1 MLRTQKSRLHG
12 EPTRGVS
19 SGSASARVQVSIVD
33 ISAGGVA
40 GVVCCVCGAEPPA
53 WLCMGLAAARRR
65 PQGRAIGANTRRVRC
80 TEASRPPAR
89 GHGALLAAVRSAYFA
104 CADTAELWTP
114 GACLGDDQ
122 FSSSPPRDPTKPLL
136 VLSAHGSL
144 LIHAQSLPRG
154 VWSPS
159 LYVFHQH
166 LVLQIPRCLSSFP
179 RLTSEQGA
187 IRPSCTSHSEAVASI
202 LAP

>member
-1 MLRTQKSRLHG
+1 MSSVASAVRSR
-12 EPTRGVS
+12 PP
-19 SGSASARVQVSIVD
+19 GSAWALPRR
-33 ISAGGVA
+33 GGA
-40 GVVCCVCGAEPPA
+40 
-53 WLCMGLAAARRR
+53 
-65 PQGRAIGANTRRVRC
+65 PQGRAIGTNTAARSLHGSLASAAHERR
-80 TEASRPPAR
+80 AAMALFSPLSGRPISPAR
-89 GHGALLAAVRSAYFA
+89 TPQSSGPPVRDLATISFLHPLPAALQSL
-104 CADTAELWTP
+104 
-114 GACLGDDQ
+114 CL
-122 FSSSPPRDPTKPLL
+122 SL
-136 VLSAHGSL
+136 VLTAQL